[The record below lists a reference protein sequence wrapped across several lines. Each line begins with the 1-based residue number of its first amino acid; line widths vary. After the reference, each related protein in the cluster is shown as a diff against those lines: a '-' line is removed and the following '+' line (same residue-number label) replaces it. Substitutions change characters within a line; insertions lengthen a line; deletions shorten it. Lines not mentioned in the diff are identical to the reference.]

1 MVTSIVATRKTRTIL
16 PRLTII
22 IPPDGRYCRESRNF
36 YLINT
41 RAIHLFDY
49 SIRRFEG
56 RKIVLKSYVLRLD
69 WTTNRRGGK
78 RHAFVYALLFVIE
91 KMILRKFILRDRTL
105 VQPVCPDLIS
115 IETMFSISTDNVTSH
130 FAQRACPDPFRHTT
144 LNSTR
149 SKNSSCYTVGKK
161 KKKTHLLEYNNL
173 DIITRYSR
181 RKKKKKGKKK
191 KKRGGRN
198 WKTILH

>member
-1 MVTSIVATRKTRTIL
+1 MVAYIKGPCPLPQLRLPSPYRARMVTSIVATRKTRTIL

-36 YLINT
+36 YLKINT

-56 RKIVLKSYVLRLD
+56 RKIVLKSYGSSSRLND
-69 WTTNRRGGK
+69 ETEGRK

-161 KKKTHLLEYNNL
+161 KKKNTLA
-173 DIITRYSR
+173 RV
-181 RKKKKKGKKK
+181 
-191 KKRGGRN
+191 
-198 WKTILH
+198 